1 MPQRKKYVQM
11 GLTVFCTV
19 GAILLFY
26 DTLFGHRVLQKFWRQ
41 FMAAVAPILY
51 GCFMAYLLAPM
62 VNFFEELSPHAKA
75 AKLRDRRAALA
86 LRAVSI
92 LLTWT
97 VIGILLYLLASV
109 LLPELYKS
117 IFQLITNAELYYR
130 TISGWIEHLLETNPA
145 LEQWVVTQLN
155 TYYTDI
161 NTWLTKEVLPQAQTV
176 MAAAAGGVVGAIS
189 FLKNLL
195 VGFIVSI
202 YLLAT
207 KELCAAHARKV
218 VYSLCP
224 QDKVHW
230 VLRGVHKV
238 DDIFSGFVRGKL
250 LDSLIIGI
258 LCFICCSILKFPYT
272 PLVSVIVGITNIIP
286 FFGPFLGAIPST
298 FLILLVSPM
307 KALYFVLFV
316 LLLQQLDGNIIG
328 PKILGDKTGLSS
340 LWVIIAILVGGS
352 FFGLAGMF
360 FGVPV
365 CACLYSAADFLVRV
379 LLKKKGL
386 PLVTEAYTAG
396 TPEGTGEAPEE
407 DPAETDEETP

>member
-218 VYSLCP
+218 VYSLFSEEH
-224 QDKVHW
+224 VYW
-230 VLRGVHKV
+230 VLRGSARV
-238 DDIFSGFVRGKL
+238 DGIFSGFVTRFSGFTI
-250 LDSLIIGI
+250 S
-258 LCFICCSILKFPYT
+258 
-272 PLVSVIVGITNIIP
+272 
-286 FFGPFLGAIPST
+286 
-298 FLILLVSPM
+298 
-307 KALYFVLFV
+307 
-316 LLLQQLDGNIIG
+316 
-328 PKILGDKTGLSS
+328 
-340 LWVIIAILVGGS
+340 
-352 FFGLAGMF
+352 
-360 FGVPV
+360 
-365 CACLYSAADFLVRV
+365 
-379 LLKKKGL
+379 
-386 PLVTEAYTAG
+386 
-396 TPEGTGEAPEE
+396 
-407 DPAETDEETP
+407 

>member
-1 MPQRKKYVQM
+1 MPQKKRYVQM

-19 GAILLFY
+19 CAILLFY
-26 DTLFGHRVLQKFWRQ
+26 DTLFGRRVLLTLGGKLLT
-41 FMAAVAPILY
+41 ALAPILY
-51 GCFMAYLLAPM
+51 GSFMAYMLAPM
-62 VNFFEELSPHAKA
+62 VNFFENLSPHVKA
-75 AKLRDRRAALA
+75 ARERDRRAALA
-86 LRAVSI
+86 IRALSI
-92 LLTWT
+92 LLTWA
-97 VIGILLYLLASV
+97 VIGVLLYLLASV

-117 IFQLITNAELYYR
+117 ILQLVTNAESYYR
-130 TISGWIEHLLETNPA
+130 TVSGWVEHLLETNPA
-145 LEQWVVTQLN
+145 LEQWVVTQMN

-176 MAAAAGGVVGAIS
+176 MVAAAGGIVGAVN
-189 FLKNLL
+189 FLMDLL

-224 QDKVHW
+224 KDKVHW

-258 LCFICCSILKFPYT
+258 LCFIGCSALKIPYT
-272 PLVSVIVGITNIIP
+272 PLVSVFVGVTNIIP